1 MSTTLTINAV
11 DRTSSVVST
20 SIRKKD
26 NLNER
31 VDSLSF
37 EVTTHA
43 AKTFVPTINQEV
55 TLNEGGTKVFG
66 GVIVAISQTTERK
79 IVRYDIT
86 CKDFSQ
92 YLDRKM
98 VTERYENQTV
108 YEIIDDLIT
117 TYAAADSFTITNV
130 GGATLNIVSI
140 AFNRI
145 PLSECLK
152 KLSKLTNYSWYVDYN
167 KDIHFFSKN
176 TEPAP
181 FSLTDT
187 SKNYIYDSL
196 TITED
201 LSQIRNSITVEGG
214 TKIGDSRV
222 IYANGDGVID
232 VFDTIVKF
240 SSEPVVEVG
249 GIAQTVGVDGLN
261 DDADFDCMWSYAE
274 KTIRFTAGNI
284 PAAGTRNIEMTGTP
298 LVPILVKVPSAVSI
312 SQYGLYEAIVK
323 EKSIVSNEQ
332 AIERA
337 KAELS
342 AYAATIND
350 GSFKTYTAGLR
361 AGQVLNINSS
371 ARSKT
376 LSVLIQSVSMQYR
389 DHEGLKPEYTVNFA
403 SLRSLGIID
412 YLLGQLDSDDLRD
425 GESETLLNYL
435 QSAEAIGV
443 TDSMDAP
450 TTTSAPYLYDDE
462 AESVVGAGVYNYS
475 TYE

>member
-1 MSTTLTINAV
+1 MSTILTINAV
-11 DRTSSVVST
+11 DRTSSIVST

-43 AKTFVPTINQEV
+43 AKTFVPAINQEV
-55 TLNEGGTKVFG
+55 TLTEGGTKVFG

-86 CKDFSQ
+86 CKDYSQ

-98 VTERYENQTV
+98 VTERYENETV

-117 TYAAADSFTITNV
+117 NYAAADSFTVSNV
-130 GGATLNIVSI
+130 GGASVTVASI

-152 KLSKLTNYSWYVDYN
+152 KLSKLTNFSWYVDYD

-181 FSLTDT
+181 FSITDT
-187 SKNYIYDSL
+187 SKKYIYDSL
-196 TITED
+196 VITED

-214 TKIGDSRV
+214 TKIGDERS
-222 IYANGDGVID
+222 IFADGDGVID
-232 VFDTIVKF
+232 VFDTVVKF
-240 SSEPVVEVG
+240 SNQPVIEVG
-249 GIAQTVGVDGLN
+249 GIPVTVGVDGFN
-261 DDADFDCMWSYAE
+261 DDADFDCMWSYNE

-284 PAAGTRNIEMTGTP
+284 PAAGTRNIEMIGTP
-298 LVPILVKVPSAVSI
+298 LIPILVRVPSAVSI
-312 SQYGLYEAIVK
+312 AQYGLYESIIK
-323 EKSIVSNEQ
+323 DKSIVSNEQ
-332 AIERA
+332 AIARA

-350 GSFKTYTAGLR
+350 GSFKTYTTGLR
-361 AGQVLNINSS
+361 AGQVLNINST
-371 ARSKT
+371 ARSKS

-389 DHEGLKPEYTVNFA
+389 DHEGLKPEYSVNFA

-425 GESETLLNYL
+425 GESITLLNYI
-435 QSAEAIGV
+435 QASENIGV
-443 TDSMDAP
+443 SDTVSAP
-450 TTTSAPYLYDDE
+450 TVTSAPYK
-462 AESVVGAGVYNYS
+462 YS
-475 TYE
+475 NDPETTVNKGRYSYATFA